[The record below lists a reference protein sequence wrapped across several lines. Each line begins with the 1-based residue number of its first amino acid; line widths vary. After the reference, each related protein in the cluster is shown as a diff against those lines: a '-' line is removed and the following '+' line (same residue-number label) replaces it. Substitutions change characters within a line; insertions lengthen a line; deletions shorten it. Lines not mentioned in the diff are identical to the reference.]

1 MLLSV
6 QEVSPLGPQR
16 STKHPQELAEVVA
29 KVKNDCVEAES
40 SGSV

>member
-6 QEVSPLGPQR
+6 QEISPLGPQR
-16 STKHPQELAEVVA
+16 EHPQELAEVVA